1 MTRTNPWLLVLLGLA
16 GGVVTW
22 AIEVWLTS
30 AGGGSLVPS
39 FAFAITL
46 IVMALVVL
54 AIAWPVRRYTAALR
68 KADAA
73 REASLRSTSS
83 AKKDALLGDA
93 DAAAREVAKLRVDP
107 FRATFAVALAK
118 AASLAGSVFLGG
130 SIAVMVWLTTRT
142 VMGAGVTESVVAA
155 AASALLVIAGFV
167 AESWCSLPPDS
178 REGSPAATSKAD

>member
-1 MTRTNPWLLVLLGLA
+1 MTRTNPWLLVLLAIA

-30 AGGGSLVPS
+30 TGGGSLVPS
-39 FAFAITL
+39 IAFAITL
-46 IVMALVVL
+46 IVMAVVVL

-73 REASLRSTSS
+73 REASLRSTSN
-83 AKKDALLGDA
+83 AKKDASFEDA
-93 DAAAREVAKLRVDP
+93 DAATREVAKLRVDP

-130 SIAVMVWLTTRT
+130 SAAVIVWLTSRT
-142 VMGAGVTESVVAA
+142 VMGSGVTEAVIAA
-155 AASALLVIAGFV
+155 VASALLVIAGLI
-167 AESWCSLPPDS
+167 AESWCSLPPS
-178 REGSPAATSKAD
+178 RGESDTASAAS